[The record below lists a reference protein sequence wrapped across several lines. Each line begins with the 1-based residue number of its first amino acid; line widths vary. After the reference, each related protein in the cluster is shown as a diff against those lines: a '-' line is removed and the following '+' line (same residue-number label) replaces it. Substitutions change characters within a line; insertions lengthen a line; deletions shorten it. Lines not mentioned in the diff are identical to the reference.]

1 MTPAATD
8 STPAMANTAE
18 VTTHLDAI
26 DSILSQAKDGK
37 LSKDETAQ
45 IKAHVEQLRQILNK
59 K

>member
-1 MTPAATD
+1 M
-8 STPAMANTAE
+8 
-18 VTTHLDAI
+18 TTHLDAI

-45 IKAHVEQLRQILNK
+45 IKAHVEQLRQILSK

>member
-8 STPAMANTAE
+8 ASAATSNTAE

-45 IKAHVEQLRQILNK
+45 IRAHVEQLRQILSK